1 MISSEIKKFNE
12 LGEETGIDNVK
23 AQGIVMGTCV
33 YNYSDSIDLKKKTV
47 KISKPLK
54 KGCTIGILS
63 KSFSTSCCYINNKY
77 YIMTDKKQFKLF
89 GKLQLP
95 LYVERRYKIPY
106 ECIDYD
112 YSDKEAEKILALRLD
127 NFLKDKC
134 EKGVQIIG
142 KNVKMDSDGVTCR
155 LKATITVFQ
164 DMIH

>member
-1 MISSEIKKFNE
+1 
-12 LGEETGIDNVK
+12 
-23 AQGIVMGTCV
+23 
-33 YNYSDSIDLKKKTV
+33 
-47 KISKPLK
+47 
-54 KGCTIGILS
+54 
-63 KSFSTSCCYINNKY
+63 NKY

-112 YSDKEAEKILALRLD
+112 YSDKDAEKILALRLD